1 MSRLYPDCA
10 KPSPDCQDLSMTAR
24 RMTFG
29 PLVVTFDEAVLQPR
43 PWTLLQAAW
52 LDELDRE
59 GALPPGPILELCCG
73 AGHIGQAA
81 AAFTGRALVQVDL
94 DPHACALARANAE
107 ANGLGAVVEVR
118 NRDLGAAVDLA
129 GGERFPVVLA
139 DPPYLPA
146 DEVESWPDDP
156 ALAIDGGDG
165 EGLALPRRCVTVAA
179 GALADG
185 GVVLLQ
191 ARGADQVE
199 ALGPDI
205 EAAGLVLDGLREED
219 EERAVA
225 LLRAAAQSR
234 P

>member
-1 MSRLYPDCA
+1 
-10 KPSPDCQDLSMTAR
+10 MTAR
-24 RMTFG
+24 RITFG
-29 PLVVTFDEAVLQPR
+29 PLVVTFDDAVLHPR

-107 ANGLGAVVEVR
+107 SNGLGAAVEVR
-118 NRDLGAAVDLA
+118 NRELGAAVA

-139 DPPYLPA
+139 DPPYVPS
-146 DEVESWPDDP
+146 DEVGSWPDDP

-165 EGLALPRRCVTVAA
+165 EGLALPRRCVAVAA
-179 GALADG
+179 HALADG

-191 ARGADQVE
+191 AKGAAQIE
-199 ALGPDI
+199 AIAPDLD
-205 EAAGLVLDGLREED
+205 AAGLVVDGLREED

-225 LLRAAAQSR
+225 LLHRPGTATQSR

>member
-1 MSRLYPDCA
+1 
-10 KPSPDCQDLSMTAR
+10 MTAR
-24 RMTFG
+24 RITFG
-29 PLVVTFDEAVLQPR
+29 PLVVTFDDAVLHPR
-43 PWTLLQAAW
+43 PWTLVQAAW
-52 LDELDRE
+52 VDELDRE

-81 AAFTGRALVQVDL
+81 AAFTGRALVQVDV

-118 NRDLGAAVDLA
+118 HRDLGAAVDVT

-139 DPPYLPA
+139 DPPYVPT
-146 DEVESWPDDP
+146 DEVGSWPDDP
-156 ALAIDGGDG
+156 ALAIDGGDA
-165 EGLALPRRCVTVAA
+165 EGLALPRRCVAVAA
-179 GALADG
+179 GCLAAG

-191 ARGADQVE
+191 AKGAAQIE
-199 ALGPDI
+199 ALGPDLG
-205 EAAGLVLDGLREED
+205 AAGLVVDALREED

-225 LLRAAAQSR
+225 LLRRPGGTGGQSR